1 MKKDMIRYIR
11 FDLETRNILGIDRNK
26 PGLSSNYFEV
36 PYGDVEQFITGD
48 QNVAN
53 YYIEKDRNQ
62 SKYYIKLKRI
72 DIAIGLID
80 DRLYKIPSKKN
91 GDIQLI
97 NNTTTQTLTLA
108 FDKDFRNYLLK
119 KYDITEETNM
129 ENINIEGTQFLEF
142 ILCYDED
149 PHNRISYIRFP
160 TIQLMLNEKLEVK
173 YETKHKNLCVFT
185 KRIYDDYAYGEQL

>member
-53 YYIEKDRNQ
+53 YYVEKDRNQ

-80 DRLYKIPSKKN
+80 DRLYKIPSKKS
-91 GDIQLI
+91 GDIRLI
-97 NNTTTQTLTLA
+97 NNTTTQTLALA

-142 ILCYDED
+142 ILCS
-149 PHNRISYIRFP
+149 P
-160 TIQLMLNEKLEVK
+160 K
-173 YETKHKNLCVFT
+173 
-185 KRIYDDYAYGEQL
+185 

>member
-1 MKKDMIRYIR
+1 MEENKIRYVR

-26 PGLSSNYFEV
+26 PTLSSTWFEA
-36 PYGDVEQFITGD
+36 PYDDVEQFITGD

-142 ILCYDED
+142 ILCYDDD
-149 PHNRISYIRFP
+149 PHNRISYVRFP

-173 YETKHKNLCVFT
+173 YKQVSKTNC
-185 KRIYDDYAYGEQL
+185 G